1 MTADAAYS
9 LLKEL
14 DRYSDSDL
22 PPVED
27 WHPQERRDIL
37 LRIDRSGRWF
47 LGEEQIND
55 QRMVRR
61 FSTVLRKEES
71 SYYLVTPAAKR
82 SIEVEDVPFVA
93 VLMDV
98 VGEGSKQSLRFETN
112 VGDLV
117 TLNDSHPLRLQI
129 NPIDEPS
136 PYIRVR
142 HELEAILTR
151 DVYYQLADLLVADAS
166 STMLGVW
173 SEGAFTALCKA
184 TAVF

>member
-1 MTADAAYS
+1 MTADAACL

-14 DRYSDSDL
+14 DRYSDSEL
-22 PPVED
+22 PPVKD
-27 WHPQERRDIL
+27 WQPQERRDID
-37 LRIDRSGRWF
+37 LRIDRTGRWF
-47 LGEEQIND
+47 LEEEQIHD

-61 FSTVLRKEES
+61 LSTVLRKEES

-82 SIEVEDVPFVA
+82 SIEVEDVPFVV
-93 VLMDV
+93 VLMEV
-98 VGEGSKQSLRFETN
+98 VGEGAKQSLHFETN
-112 VGDLV
+112 VGDQV

-129 NPIDEPS
+129 NPIGEPS

-142 HELEAILTR
+142 HDLEAILTR
-151 DVYYQLADLLVADAS
+151 NVYYQLADLLVADAS

-173 SEGAFTALCKA
+173 SQGAFTALCKA